1 MQVQVK
7 VSRLNLK
14 YLEFS
19 RPKGVRLI
27 RSDEIGM
34 MFLAQLKFR
43 GGESERNMKAKHNLV
58 YTYIIRVPDKTW
70 YNQCIKKDPQHV
82 AIAAFNRHVRN
93 KFYQEFFIYMDL
105 KLLKKELQKRY
116 ETLIK
121 DFAFQ
126 FMAKLNLSDDDIL
139 LETLLRNYR
148 RYRTNP
154 DLDLYELIDSLS
166 DDDSDD

>member
-19 RPKGVRLI
+19 RPKGIRLI

-43 GGESERNMKAKHNLV
+43 GGESERNMKAKHNLI

-70 YNQCIKKDPQHV
+70 YNQYIKKDPQHV
-82 AIAAFNRHVRN
+82 ALSAFNRHVRN
-93 KFYQEFFIYMDL
+93 KFYQDFFKFMDL
-105 KLLKKELQKRY
+105 KLLKKELLKRY
-116 ETLIK
+116 DILIK
-121 DFAFQ
+121 DFALQ
-126 FMAKLNLSDDDIL
+126 FMAKLTLSDDDIL

-148 RYRTNP
+148 RYRLNP
-154 DLDLYELIDSLS
+154 DLDIYELIESLK
-166 DDDSDD
+166 DDE